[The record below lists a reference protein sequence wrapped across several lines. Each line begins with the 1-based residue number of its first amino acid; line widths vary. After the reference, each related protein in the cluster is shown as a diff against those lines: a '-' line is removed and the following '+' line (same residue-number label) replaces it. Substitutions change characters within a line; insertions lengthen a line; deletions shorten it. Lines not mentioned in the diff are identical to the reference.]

1 MRRAQTESVHNA
13 SVGWSKSS
21 GLSLLFLALAPL
33 LLSSAGFAAD
43 ETTVILVRHAE
54 KELTGGDV
62 PLRSPDGV
70 ARARDLVDA
79 VRSAG
84 VSVAISST
92 YKRTRQT
99 LDPAVAALGIP
110 SERVLEI
117 TEPDRVALEILTKQ
131 RGRTILV
138 AGHSNTV
145 PQIIEALGAPSL
157 CPPFEIDDEH
167 GCMIPDP
174 EYDHLFVVTVPEVG
188 PATVVRALYG
198 SPSPS
203 PSP

>member
-1 MRRAQTESVHNA
+1 MPHGVASAVRRLALT
-13 SVGWSKSS
+13 
-21 GLSLLFLALAPL
+21 LPLLFAVLVAA
-33 LLSSAGFAAD
+33 STGSAESR

-84 VSVAISST
+84 VSVAISSS

-99 LDPAVAALGIP
+99 IEPAVAALGIP
-110 SERVLEI
+110 SERVFEILEP
-117 TEPDRVALEILTKQ
+117 ERVALEILTKQ

-145 PQIIEALGAPSL
+145 PQIVEALGAPSL

-174 EYDHLFVVTVPEVG
+174 EYHHMFVVTVPSAG
-188 PATVVRALYG
+188 PATVVRARYG
-198 SPSPS
+198 APSP
-203 PSP
+203 